1 MKDVFANSPGGKSYD
16 HGEVPIKIRLNRMT
30 VKLLLS
36 YVSNNVETIEEYDR
50 MVGIELP
57 DALKL
62 KLVKI

>member
-30 VKLLLS
+30 VILLLS

-50 MVGIELP
+50 MVGI
-57 DALKL
+57 
-62 KLVKI
+62 

>member
-1 MKDVFANSPGGKSYD
+1 
-16 HGEVPIKIRLNRMT
+16 MT

>member
-16 HGEVPIKIRLNRMT
+16 HGEVPIKI
-30 VKLLLS
+30 S

-50 MVGIELP
+50 MVGIEIP